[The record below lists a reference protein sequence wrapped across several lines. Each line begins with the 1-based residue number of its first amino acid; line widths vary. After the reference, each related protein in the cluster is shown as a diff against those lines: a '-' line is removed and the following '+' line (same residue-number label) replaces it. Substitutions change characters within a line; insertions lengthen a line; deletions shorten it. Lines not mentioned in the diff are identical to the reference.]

1 MHLTDRVWVSP
12 TNSCGYDP
20 IALISGESDSVVTL
34 EIDALE
40 VDGQVGQLLLGQ
52 LLLPGVFHI
61 LADALG
67 AFVVV
72 TTVAHDE
79 LAEEDIVLLGLVLQ
93 HFVLKEPLG
102 EVTQMDGE
110 AVEVQGFLV
119 EAFAIEVFHQS
130 GHILD
135 QPGDVVHLGHAGVQ
149 FCVDNVQGDERG
161 LVAMKVDAQAFPDG
175 LQALLTQL
183 EFCGVVGHDGALQG
197 IAELHTGVF
206 ALNGEADVVR
216 QGDQE
221 GLVEL
226 LGDLLLDVG
235 DQLLGQGQ
243 MVRGDLF
250 HQFPEA
256 LLSTLVLHAVAA
268 LDNAVIDGLSP
279 VTAEADTAPGND
291 PLAAVAVYNAQNV
304 VIDDLLDFHGCSP
317 PEKDKMGK
325 KRTSSIRYHLH
336 GRHEI
341 ELVKPALPVTFQHFP
356 QEV

>member
-1 MHLTDRVWVSP
+1 MRSGV
-12 TNSCGYDP
+12 
-20 IALISGESDSVVTL
+20 ALK
-34 EIDALE
+34 IDALE
-40 VDGQVGQLLLGQ
+40 VDGQVSQLLLGQ
-52 LLLPGVFHI
+52 VLLPGVFHI
-61 LADALG
+61 LTDALG

-72 TTVAHDE
+72 TAVAHDE
-79 LAEEDIVLLGLVLQ
+79 LAEEDILLLGLVLQ

-110 AVEVQGFLV
+110 TVEVQGFLV

-149 FCVDNVQGDERG
+149 LRVDNVQGDERG
-161 LVAMKVDAQAFPDG
+161 LVSVKVDAQAFPDG
-175 LQALLTQL
+175 FQTLLTQL
-183 EFCGVVGHDGALQG
+183 EFRGIVGHDGALQG

-221 GLVEL
+221 GFVEL
-226 LGDLLLDVG
+226 LGELLLDLG

-243 MVRGDLF
+243 VLRGDLL
-250 HQFPEA
+250 HQLPEA
-256 LLSTLVLHAVAA
+256 LLSALVLHAVSALDAA
-268 LDNAVIDGLSP
+268 LVDVLAP
-279 VTAEADTAPGND
+279 VASEADAPAGDD
-291 PLAAVAVYNAQNV
+291 PLAAAAVHNAQDV
-304 VIDDLLDFHGCSP
+304 VVDDLLDLHGCSP

-325 KRTSSIRYHLH
+325 KRTSSIRYRLH

-341 ELVKPALPVTFQHFP
+341 ELVKPVLPVTFQHFP
-356 QEV
+356 HRV